1 LATFRDVDGL
11 WNGYRIEDVCTPEA
25 LQNNLSGVLDF
36 YNMRRREVIKAEPN
50 PAHFALAELE
60 KVANVQIITQNV
72 DDLHERAGSKNV
84 LHIHGEVLKAR
95 SIENFHV
102 QEYCDR
108 DILVGDLAADGHQ
121 LRPHICF
128 FGETPYKFYKA
139 LEMAEQAT
147 IFAVIGTSLQVYP
160 AAFLLDAT
168 KATTIYVV
176 DPEIPRFQAGKDVIP
191 ICKPAS
197 EGVVEMVQQ
206 IREML
211 AV

>member
-1 LATFRDVDGL
+1 
-11 WNGYRIEDVCTPEA
+11 
-25 LQNNLSGVLDF
+25 
-36 YNMRRREVIKAEPN
+36 
-50 PAHFALAELE
+50 
-60 KVANVQIITQNV
+60 
-72 DDLHERAGSKNV
+72 
-84 LHIHGEVLKAR
+84 
-95 SIENFHV
+95 
-102 QEYCDR
+102 
-108 DILVGDLAADGHQ
+108 
-121 LRPHICF
+121 
-128 FGETPYKFYKA
+128 
-139 LEMAEQAT
+139 
-147 IFAVIGTSLQVYP
+147 LQVYP